1 MRSPCRGSER
11 RLIQRKKWLVAGG
24 LVFFCFLILFPLR
37 AFSLNEFRT
46 YDLSQLLCCLER
58 VAPEDKKPVYN
69 ADGERIG
76 YWGSCLWQGEKL
88 ELIRVGENNTLLALG
103 AGGQFLEK
111 SLAESR
117 TLAQRM
123 ISLRFGEKAQI
134 DDTSLVYLG
143 PLHYFFRIAYSC
155 GEQRFDDL
163 LVEVTSGKIVNLPF
177 SSGEREKAGSFFL
190 QKENAQLDDSAIE
203 EFEVVS
209 GVVSYPY
216 YISDK
221 STCLAMIMSW
231 WARRGFPSLE
241 KLFVFDSTTEYYV
254 GEQFTQELI
263 REVDII
269 GKGCGCDELQTVV
282 EIFGSA
288 RGCFL
293 EVSRYS
299 TLGQEE
305 SLLNYSLIKKLIREE
320 KHPFLTEITS
330 QGITR
335 YAVGIGFFQWGEER
349 FILSLLPEV
358 GEDKVSWRFYF
369 FRWQTGYDE
378 FKLYRIYPRRGF

>member
-1 MRSPCRGSER
+1 MRSPSWGSEK
-11 RLIQRKKWLVAGG
+11 RLIQRKKWLVAGE

-37 AFSLNEFRT
+37 VFSLDKFRN
-46 YDLSQLLCCLER
+46 YDLSQLLCCPGR
-58 VAPEDKKPVYN
+58 ITPEDRKPVYD

-88 ELIRVGENNTLLALG
+88 ELIWVGENNVLVALG
-103 AGGQFLEK
+103 AGGQLLEK

-117 TLAQRM
+117 TLAQKI
-123 ISLRFGEKAQI
+123 ISLRFNEKTRI
-134 DDTSLVYLG
+134 DDISLVYLG
-143 PLHYFFRIAYSC
+143 PLHYFFRIAYSR

-163 LVEVTSGKIVNLPF
+163 LVEATSGKIVNLPL
-177 SSGEREKAGSFFL
+177 SSVRREKAGSFFL
-190 QKENAQLDDSAIE
+190 QKENTQSDDSAVE

-241 KLFVFDSTTEYYV
+241 KLFVSDPTREYYI
-254 GEQFTQELI
+254 GKQFTQELI

-269 GKGCGCDELQTVV
+269 GKGCGCKELQTVV

-299 TLGQEE
+299 TLGQGE

-320 KHPFLTEITS
+320 KQPFLTEIAS

-335 YAVGIGFFQWGEER
+335 YGVGIGFFQWGEER
-349 FILSLLPEV
+349 FVLSLLPEV
-358 GEDKVSWRFYF
+358 GEDKVSWRLYF

-378 FKLYRIYPRRGF
+378 FRLYRICPRRGF